1 MKIYLNSPKENWIV
15 DRFVHEWTIN
25 NSFITCKNIKKSDI
39 VWIISP
45 WTWKKLSKSQIKKKK
60 VLATIHHIDENKF
73 NREDFESLDQ
83 YVDFYHVIS
92 KITQAKLQK
101 ITNKKIFYSPFWIDE
116 NNWFEIKNKMKLKE
130 KYGINNEEFLIG
142 SFQRDTEI
150 DGKSPKLEKG
160 PDNLLKIIIDYKLIG
175 KDIKVIL
182 CGTRR
187 DYIINELNQNNIKFS
202 YFEMISTKELNE
214 LYNILDLYVVSSRV
228 EGGPAAIMEAALA
241 KTPLIS
247 TDVGLASEILHSK
260 SIFNME
266 NHISAV
272 PNVDYAYQ
280 KAIQYNIPKGFEFYL
295 EMFGEIY
302 ES

>member
-15 DRFVHEWTIN
+15 DRFVREWTIN

-60 VLATIHHIDENKF
+60 VLVTIHHIDENKF
-73 NREDFESLDQ
+73 NMEDFESLDQ
-83 YVDFYHVIS
+83 YVNFYHVIS

-101 ITNKKIFYSPFWIDE
+101 ITNKKIFYSPFWINE
-116 NNWFEIKNKMKLKE
+116 NNWFEIKNKTKLKE
-130 KYGINNEEFLIG
+130 KFDINNEEFLIG

-160 PDNLLKIIIDYKLIG
+160 PDNLLKIILDYKLIG

-247 TDVGLASEILHSK
+247 TDVGLASEILDSK

-272 PNVDYAYQ
+272 PNVDYAYH

>member
-60 VLATIHHIDENKF
+60 VLVTIHHIDENKF
-73 NREDFESLDQ
+73 NMEDFESLDQ
-83 YVDFYHVIS
+83 YVNFYHVIS

-101 ITNKKIFYSPFWIDE
+101 ITNKKIFYSPFWINE
-116 NNWFEIKNKMKLKE
+116 NNWFEIKNKTKLKE
-130 KYGINNEEFLIG
+130 KFDINNEEFLIG

-160 PDNLLKIIIDYKLIG
+160 PDNLLKIILDYKLIG

>member
-15 DRFVHEWTIN
+15 DRFVREWTIN

-60 VLATIHHIDENKF
+60 VLVTIHHIDENKF

-130 KYGINNEEFLIG
+130 KYDINNEEFLIG

>member
-60 VLATIHHIDENKF
+60 VLTTIHHIDENKF

-272 PNVDYAYQ
+272 PNVDYAYH

>member
-15 DRFVHEWTIN
+15 DRFVREWTIN
-25 NSFITCKNIKKSDI
+25 NSFITCRNIKKSDI

-60 VLATIHHIDENKF
+60 VLVTIHHIDENKF
-73 NREDFESLDQ
+73 NRKDFESLDQ
-83 YVDFYHVIS
+83 YVNFYHVIS

-101 ITNKKIFYSPFWIDE
+101 ITNKKIFYSPFWINE
-116 NNWFEIKNKMKLKE
+116 NNWFEIKNKTKLKE
-130 KYGINNEEFLIG
+130 KFDINNEEFLIG

-160 PDNLLKIIIDYKLIG
+160 PDNLLKIILDYKLIG

-228 EGGPAAIMEAALA
+228 EGGPAAIMEAALV

-247 TDVGLASEILHSK
+247 TDVGLASEILHSD
-260 SIFNME
+260 SIFNMA
-266 NHISAV
+266 NHTSAI

-295 EMFGEIY
+295 GMFNEIY